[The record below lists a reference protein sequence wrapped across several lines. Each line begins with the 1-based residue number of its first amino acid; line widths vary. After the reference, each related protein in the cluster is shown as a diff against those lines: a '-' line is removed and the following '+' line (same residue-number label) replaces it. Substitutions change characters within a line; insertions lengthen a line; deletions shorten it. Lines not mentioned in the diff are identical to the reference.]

1 MDHPNWSL
9 LQALW
14 THRTKF
20 LVLVLIVS
28 LVAPQPVR
36 AQFGI
41 DIAAIVAAINSIGSA
56 IATTIGPALSAI
68 NGALGTLNGLM
79 NSIQMFFANVVYP
92 PQAIGRAQGLVGLV
106 QGLYT
111 QMLGISHVNV
121 ASATLA
127 NPQQLEQV
135 LLSRNPMN
143 VPNVTAN
150 YQTLYQAVPV
160 PQNASPQTRD
170 LIDMSDAA
178 AQAAMK
184 RAIEID
190 AIADTEMQAADQ
202 ISTGL
207 AQAAPGTAPM
217 IEAEAA
223 AWLVKSNAYTQSAL
237 GDVMRLRAV
246 TLANSSAQL
255 KFNASNGAQ
264 IRQNAMD
271 SLK

>member
-1 MDHPNWSL
+1 MDPKWNL
-9 LQALW
+9 LHALW
-14 THRTKF
+14 AHRTTV
-20 LVLVLIVS
+20 LVLVIIVS

-41 DIAAIVAAINSIGSA
+41 DWAAIVAAIDGIGTA
-56 IATTIGPALSAI
+56 IANTIGPALRAI
-68 NGALGTLNGLM
+68 NGALGTLNSVM
-79 NSIQMFFANVVYP
+79 SSIQAFFTNIVYP
-92 PQAIGRAQGLVGLV
+92 QAAINRAQGLVGAI

-111 QMLGISHVNV
+111 QIQGLSRMNV

-127 NPQQLEQV
+127 APQQLEQV

-150 YQTLYQAVPV
+150 YQTLYQTVPV
-160 PQNASPQTRD
+160 PKNASPQTRD

-184 RAIEID
+184 RAIAID
-190 AIADTEMQAADQ
+190 AIADTELQAADR
-202 ISTGL
+202 INAELG
-207 AQAAPGTAPM
+207 QAAPGTAPM

-223 AWLVKSNAYTQSAL
+223 AWLVRSNAYTQSAL

-246 TLANSSAQL
+246 TLANSGAQL
-255 KFNASNGAQ
+255 KFNASSGAQ
-264 IRQNAMD
+264 IRQNALD
-271 SLK
+271 SMK

>member
-1 MDHPNWSL
+1 MDQKWRMLH
-9 LQALW
+9 ALW
-14 THRTKF
+14 SHRTK
-20 LVLVLIVS
+20 LVVLLLIVL
-28 LVAPQPVR
+28 LVAPRPVR

-41 DIAAIVAAINSIGSA
+41 DLGAIVAAIDSIGSA
-56 IATTIGPALSAI
+56 IANTIGPALRTM
-68 NGALGTLNGLM
+68 NNALGTLNNLM
-79 NSIQMFFANVVYP
+79 NTIQAFFVNIVYP
-92 PQAIGRAQGLVGLV
+92 QASINRALGLVGAI

-111 QMLGISHVNV
+111 QILATSHVNV

-127 NPQQLEQV
+127 NPQQLEQI
-135 LLSRNPMN
+135 LLSRNPLN
-143 VPNVTAN
+143 VQGVSAN
-150 YQTLYQAVPV
+150 YQTLYQTVPV

-178 AQAAMK
+178 AQDAMK
-184 RAIEID
+184 RAIAID

-202 ISTGL
+202 INTALG
-207 AQAAPGTAPM
+207 QAAPGTAPM
-217 IEAEAA
+217 VEAEAA
-223 AWLVKSNAYTQSAL
+223 AWLVRANAYTQSAL

-264 IRQNAMD
+264 IRQNAVD

>member
-1 MDHPNWSL
+1 VDPKWQL
-9 LQALW
+9 LHALW
-14 THRTKF
+14 EHRTKL

-28 LVAPQPVR
+28 LVAPQPAR
-36 AQFGI
+36 AQLGI
-41 DIAAIVAAINSIGSA
+41 DWGAIVAAINSIGAA
-56 IATTIGPALSAI
+56 ISNTIGPALRAI

-79 NSIQMFFANVVYP
+79 SSIQAFFTNIVYP
-92 PQAIGRAQGLVGLV
+92 PAAISRAQGLVGVV

-111 QMLGISHVNV
+111 QIQAVSRVNV

-127 NPQQLEQV
+127 NPQQLEQL
-135 LLSRNPMN
+135 LLSRNPLS

-150 YQTLYQAVPV
+150 YQTLYQTVPV

-184 RAIEID
+184 RAIAID
-190 AIADTEMQAADQ
+190 AIADTEMQAADR
-202 ISTGL
+202 INSEL

-217 IEAEAA
+217 VEAEAA
-223 AWLVKSNAYTQSAL
+223 AWLVRANAYTQSAL

-246 TLANSSAQL
+246 TLANSGAQL

>member
-1 MDHPNWSL
+1 MDQKWRL
-9 LQALW
+9 LHALW
-14 THRTKF
+14 SHRTK
-20 LVLVLIVS
+20 LVVLMLIVL
-28 LVAPQPVR
+28 LVAPRPVR

-41 DIAAIVAAINSIGSA
+41 DLGAIIAAIDSIGSA
-56 IATTIGPALSAI
+56 IANTIGPALRTM
-68 NGALGTLNGLM
+68 NNALGTLNNLM
-79 NSIQMFFANVVYP
+79 NTIQAFFANIVYP
-92 PQAIGRAQGLVGLV
+92 QASINRAQGLVGAI

-111 QMLGISHVNV
+111 QILATSHVNV

-127 NPQQLEQV
+127 NPQQLERV

-143 VPNVTAN
+143 VPSVTAN
-150 YQTLYQAVPV
+150 YQTLYQTVPV

-184 RAIEID
+184 RAIAID

-202 ISTGL
+202 INSGL
-207 AQAAPGTAPM
+207 AQAAPGSAPM

-223 AWLVKSNAYTQSAL
+223 AWLVRANAYTQSAL

>member
-1 MDHPNWSL
+1 MDPRWQFLHAFWE
-9 LQALW
+9 
-14 THRTKF
+14 HRTKL

-28 LVAPQPVR
+28 LIAPQPAK

-41 DIAAIVAAINSIGSA
+41 DWGAIVAAIDKIGSA
-56 IATTIGPALSAI
+56 ISNTIGPALRAI
-68 NGALGTLNGLM
+68 NGALGTLNNLM
-79 NSIQMFFANVVYP
+79 SSIEAFFTNVVYP
-92 PQAIGRAQGLVGLV
+92 QAAINRARGLVGAV

-111 QMLGISHVNV
+111 QIQAISRVNV

-150 YQTLYQAVPV
+150 YQALYQTVPV

-178 AQAAMK
+178 SQDAMK
-184 RAIEID
+184 RAIAID
-190 AIADTEMQAADQ
+190 AIADTEMQAADR
-202 ISTGL
+202 INTELG
-207 AQAAPGTAPM
+207 QAAPGTAPM

-223 AWLVKSNAYTQSAL
+223 AWLVRANAYTQSAL
-237 GDVMRLRAV
+237 GDVMRLRAI
-246 TLANSSAQL
+246 TLANSGAQL
-255 KFNASNGAQ
+255 KFNASGAAQ

>member
-1 MDHPNWSL
+1 MDLKRKL
-9 LQALW
+9 LRALRE
-14 THRTKF
+14 HRTKL
-20 LVLVLIVS
+20 LVVALLVALI
-28 LVAPQPVR
+28 APQPTR
-36 AQFGI
+36 AQFGL
-41 DIAAIVAAINSIGSA
+41 DLPAIVAAINSIGSA
-56 IATTIGPALSAI
+56 ITGTITPALQVV

-79 NSIQMFFANVVYP
+79 SGIQAFFGNIVYP
-92 PQAIGRAQGLVGLV
+92 QNAINRALGLVGAV
-106 QGLYT
+106 QGQYT
-111 QMLGISHVNV
+111 QMQATSRVNV

-127 NPQQLEQV
+127 NPQQLEQL
-135 LLSRNPMN
+135 LLSRDPQN
-143 VPNVTAN
+143 VPGVTAN
-150 YQTLYQAVPV
+150 YQTIYQTVPL

-184 RAIEID
+184 RAIAID

-202 ISTGL
+202 INSQL

-223 AWLVKSNAYTQSAL
+223 AWLVRANAYTQSAL

-246 TLANSSAQL
+246 TLADSGAQL
-255 KFNASNGAQ
+255 KFNAANGAQ
-264 IRQNAMD
+264 IQQNALD

>member
-1 MDHPNWSL
+1 MVL
-9 LQALW
+9 A
-14 THRTKF
+14 F
-20 LVLVLIVS
+20 LVALI
-28 LVAPQPVR
+28 APQPTR

-41 DIAAIVAAINSIGSA
+41 DWAAIVGAIDSIGSA
-56 IATTIGPALSAI
+56 ITDTITPALKAV

-79 NSIQMFFANVVYP
+79 SGIQAFFGDIVYP
-92 PQAIGRAQGLVGLV
+92 PDAIIRARGLVGVV

-111 QMLGISHVNV
+111 QIQATSHLNV

-127 NPQQLEQV
+127 NPQQLEQL
-135 LLSRNPMN
+135 LLSRNPEN

-150 YQTLYQAVPV
+150 YQTIYQAVPP

-178 AQAAMK
+178 AQDAMK
-184 RAIEID
+184 RAIAID
-190 AIADTEMQAADQ
+190 AIADTETQAADQ
-202 ISTGL
+202 INSQL

-223 AWLVKSNAYTQSAL
+223 AWLVRANAYTQSAL

-246 TLANSSAQL
+246 TLADSGAQL
-255 KFNASNGAQ
+255 KFNAANGAQ
-264 IRQNAMD
+264 IQQNAVD

>member
-1 MDHPNWSL
+1 MDQKWHL
-9 LQALW
+9 LHTLW
-14 THRTKF
+14 THRTK
-20 LVLVLIVS
+20 LVVLMLILS
-28 LVAPQPVR
+28 LVAPQPAR
-36 AQFGI
+36 AQLGI
-41 DIAAIVAAINSIGSA
+41 DWGAIVAAINSIGSA
-56 IATTIGPALSAI
+56 IISTIAPALQTI
-68 NGALGTLNGLM
+68 NGALGTLNNLM
-79 NSIQMFFANVVYP
+79 STIQAFFTNIVYP
-92 PQAIGRAQGLVGLV
+92 QASISRAQGLVGAI

-111 QMLGISHVNV
+111 QILATSHVNV

-127 NPQQLEQV
+127 NPQQLEQI

-143 VPNVTAN
+143 VPSVTTN
-150 YQTLYQAVPV
+150 YQALYQTVPV

-184 RAIEID
+184 RAIAID

-202 ISTGL
+202 INSGL
-207 AQAAPGTAPM
+207 ALAAPGTAPM

-223 AWLVKSNAYTQSAL
+223 AWLVRANAYTQSAL

-246 TLANSSAQL
+246 TLANSGAQL

>member
-1 MDHPNWSL
+1 MDPKWQL
-9 LQALW
+9 LHALW
-14 THRTKF
+14 EHRTKL

-28 LVAPQPVR
+28 LIAPQPVR
-36 AQFGI
+36 AQLGI
-41 DIAAIVAAINSIGSA
+41 DWGAIVAAINSIGAA
-56 IATTIGPALSAI
+56 ISNTIGPALRAI
-68 NGALGTLNGLM
+68 NGTLGTLNGLM
-79 NSIQMFFANVVYP
+79 SSIQAFFTNVVYP
-92 PQAIGRAQGLVGLV
+92 QAAINRAQGLVGAI
-106 QGLYT
+106 QGLYA
-111 QMLGISHVNV
+111 QIQVVSRVNV

-127 NPQQLEQV
+127 NPQQLERL
-135 LLSRNPMN
+135 LLSRNPLS

-150 YQTLYQAVPV
+150 YQTLYQTVPV

-184 RAIEID
+184 RAIAID
-190 AIADTEMQAADQ
+190 AIADTEMQAADR
-202 ISTGL
+202 INSEL
-207 AQAAPGTAPM
+207 AQSAPGTAPM

-223 AWLVKSNAYTQSAL
+223 AWLVRANAYTQSAL

-246 TLANSSAQL
+246 TLANSGAQL

-271 SLK
+271 SMK